1 MSDDGPVV
9 DLARGDR
16 IGSFLITS
24 VLGHGKEG
32 VAAAVIDE
40 IIQLPRVLKAYPAE
54 PQWVERLRYVA
65 KAFHALSEIGISPR
79 PIIGGVT
86 VSSRSEPVA
95 YLVVDHRVGRPLDE
109 MIQNKRWTVLRA
121 RKLVVAVAEAV
132 AQIHEAGWSMGDFE
146 AGQNI
151 VLYEGK
157 PLFIDIGLADD
168 LDPGPFHQE
177 DFECLASIALKLGER
192 CGDDLLVEVSA
203 SLLERSLRRIDRRSF
218 AVWLRSSP
226 LSQI

>member
-1 MSDDGPVV
+1 
-9 DLARGDR
+9 
-16 IGSFLITS
+16 
-24 VLGHGKEG
+24 
-32 VAAAVIDE
+32 
-40 IIQLPRVLKAYPAE
+40 
-54 PQWVERLRYVA
+54 
-65 KAFHALSEIGISPR
+65 
-79 PIIGGVT
+79 
-86 VSSRSEPVA
+86 
-95 YLVVDHRVGRPLDE
+95 
-109 MIQNKRWTVLRA
+109 
-121 RKLVVAVAEAV
+121 
-132 AQIHEAGWSMGDFE
+132 MGDFE